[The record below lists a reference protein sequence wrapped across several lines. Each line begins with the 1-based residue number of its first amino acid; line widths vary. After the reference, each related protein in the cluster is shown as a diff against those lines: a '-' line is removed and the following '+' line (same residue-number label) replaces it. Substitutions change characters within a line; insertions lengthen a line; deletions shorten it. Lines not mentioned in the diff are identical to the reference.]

1 MEEIVSELKFN
12 LKFIKLVFLLYFDV
26 LLEKK
31 KKNRWEEAF
40 GSPYIYSRTIFPD
53 TIVTFENTMIGRL

>member
-12 LKFIKLVFLLYFDV
+12 LKLIKLVFLLYFDV

-31 KKNRWEEAF
+31 KKIGGKKLLAH
-40 GSPYIYSRTIFPD
+40 PIF
-53 TIVTFENTMIGRL
+53 ILGLYFQIQ